1 MRHGFTLIE
10 LLICM
15 AIVLI
20 VFAGFGG
27 GIVGVFGGCMPNYSD
42 GERSGTVYK
51 LSHKGMIWKS
61 YEGEM
66 NLGGMAA
73 DANGSMVPNQFAF
86 SVTDPEVVDQINLA
100 ATSGNRVTI
109 HYHQYLVKPMKLE
122 TQYVVDKVT
131 TKLPLEKPQ

>member
-1 MRHGFTLIE
+1 MRHGYTLIE
-10 LLICM
+10 LLIGM

-20 VFAGFGG
+20 VFAGVGG
-27 GIVGVFGGCMPNYSD
+27 GIVGVFGGMMPNYSD

-51 LSHKGMIWKS
+51 MSHKGMIWKS

-73 DANGSMVPNQFAF
+73 DANGSMVPNQFAS
-86 SVTDPEVVDQINLA
+86 SVTDPEVVEQINQA
-100 ATSGNRVTI
+100 ANSGNRVTI
-109 HYHQYLVKPMKLE
+109 HYHQYWVKPMKIDSP
-122 TQYVVDKVT
+122 YVIDKVT